1 MALSQSLE
9 QKLQQGLNP
18 TQIQTIKFVQ
28 MTSEEFEDNVR
39 EELEENPFLEED
51 EEKEIEEDPTPYYKY
66 RADISREDYSGY
78 ETVSQS
84 ESIHDSLTRQL
95 GYIHLSE
102 EERQIGEYIIGT
114 IDDDGL
120 LRTTADKIYNLL
132 VFNLG
137 LDTTEEEVERLIGII
152 QGFDPAGVCARSI
165 QECLL
170 LQLARKSSTPAVD
183 AAIMILKDCFD
194 DFTNKHF
201 DAVKRKCHL
210 DDDGLRA
217 ANDVILRLSPKPV
230 VDTVDIV
237 ADKAKQIVP
246 DFLVR
251 LDEDNNIQLTLPR
264 YNIPELRINKSYVAE
279 QKNIRYAREEDRK
292 EMEAYNTS
300 KYNAAKSFIEA
311 VKQRYNTLRSTMQA
325 IIDLQ
330 EDYFRSGETSDL
342 KPLVLKTIAERA
354 GFDISTISRV
364 VQHRYVDT
372 DWGLKPLKFFFSE
385 GMQTTDGEAISNRE
399 IKEAL
404 KEVVDNEDKKNPLS
418 DEAIA
423 DVLTKKGY
431 VVARRTVAKYR
442 EQLGIAPGRLRKT
455 I

>member
-28 MTSEEFEDNVR
+28 MTAEEFEDNVR

-78 ETVSQS
+78 DTVSQG
-84 ESIHDSLTRQL
+84 ESLHDSLTRQL
-95 GYIHLSE
+95 GYIQLSE

-137 LDTTEEEVERLIGII
+137 LDTTEEEVERLIGVI
-152 QGFDPAGVCARSI
+152 QGFDPAGVGARNI

-170 LQLARKSSTPAVD
+170 LQLARKTSTPAVD
-183 AAIMILKDCFD
+183 AAIAILRDSFD

-201 DAVKRKCHL
+201 DAVKRKCRL